1 MLLIF
6 DSCAFCKEDEHRST
20 KNFGLGSVMVSMV
33 KIYFWLNEESSKKKR
48 ELPILLQA
56 LVAVKSAAV

>member
-20 KNFGLGSVMVSMV
+20 ENFGLGSVMVSMV
-33 KIYFWLNEESSKKKR
+33 KIYFWLNEESGKKKR
-48 ELPILLQA
+48 ELTILSQA